1 MDELDLKRVKKMV
14 ANKKDSGRR
23 KKISG
28 RNKKM
33 LADAPEDKVF
43 WVNGGAVLRNL
54 ADLEKE
60 LMSMSFETFHY
71 HVNPYKN
78 DFANWVND
86 VIGDSTLAKELR
98 KLKTR
103 KSMARYVKSRIK
115 QLKK

>member
-1 MDELDLKRVKKMV
+1 MDDIDLKRVKKMV
-14 ANKKDSGRR
+14 AKKKNSVKKKKSSG
-23 KKISG
+23 K
-28 RNKKM
+28 NKKM
-33 LADAPEDKVF
+33 LTNAPEDKVF
-43 WVNGGAVLRNL
+43 WVNGGVILKNL

-86 VIGDSTLAKELR
+86 ILGDPALAKELR

-115 QLKK
+115 QLTK

>member
-1 MDELDLKRVKKMV
+1 MDEIDLKRVKKMV
-14 ANKKDSGRR
+14 AKKKNPVKKKKSSG
-23 KKISG
+23 K
-28 RNKKM
+28 NKKM
-33 LADAPEDKVF
+33 IVNAPEDRVF
-43 WVNGGAVLRNL
+43 WVNGGVVLKNL
-54 ADLEKE
+54 VDLEKE
-60 LMSMSFETFHY
+60 LLSMSFETFHY

-86 VIGDSTLAKELR
+86 VLGEKALSKELR